1 MTQTAIGKQACL
13 TVFGYDYPTRDGS
26 CVRDYIHV
34 MDLAEAHVQAIQ
46 FLEKQENGCLEAVNI
61 GTGTG
66 TTVLEVIHVFEKVS
80 NQQLNYQI
88 GPRRAG
94 DVIEIYANATNSQE
108 LLNWRA
114 KRSIE
119 DAVRDAWNWE
129 LALNEIK

>member
-1 MTQTAIGKQACL
+1 
-13 TVFGYDYPTRDGS
+13 
-26 CVRDYIHV
+26 
-34 MDLAEAHVQAIQ
+34 
-46 FLEKQENGCLEAVNI
+46 LEEVNI

-94 DVIEIYANATNSQE
+94 DVIEIYANATKSQE
-108 LLNWRA
+108 LLNWKA

-119 DAVRDAWNWE
+119 DAVRDSWNWE

>member
-1 MTQTAIGKQACL
+1 M
-13 TVFGYDYPTRDGS
+13 
-26 CVRDYIHV
+26 
-34 MDLAEAHVQAIQ
+34 
-46 FLEKQENGCLEAVNI
+46 NI

-80 NQQLNYQI
+80 NEKLNYQI

-94 DVIEIYANATNSQE
+94 DVVEIYANATKSKE
-108 LLNWRA
+108 MLDWKA